1 MLMPRPHLITIVLLT
16 ACAALPV
23 IPTAHAVDAAQ
34 PVTGN
39 SAPIIPARD
48 QVLATL
54 REGHPRVFAT
64 REDFQNLR
72 KIVAENAEAAQW
84 LAALRKEAEGP
95 LPLPSREVKTG
106 LNYNLKGSAT
116 LRHRA
121 FLLGL
126 LFQLSGDKS
135 FAERLWPDLDYAI
148 HAENWRPSHF
158 LTTAEVTS
166 ALGIAYDWLYEAWTP
181 DQRGQIRKALIEK
194 GLNPAIAVYRRA
206 ANGGPS
212 DAAFDGWPKVNH
224 NWNQVCNG
232 GLLVGALA
240 IADEQPETA
249 REVIH
254 SALNSL
260 PLALTEY
267 APDGAWA
274 EGPDYWAFATEYT
287 VEGLAALNTALRTD
301 FGLSSMPGL
310 SNTGDFLL
318 HTSGPTGLRFNF
330 SDCGMGALR
339 AYSPLFWLA
348 TRYDA
353 PRFAAR
359 QMPNAAKKPQ
369 PLDLLWGAQWIGR
382 HSENRTEPLCR
393 YFSRHSLVT
402 LRSAWNDPRSLYVGC
417 KGGDNKVNHSHL
429 DLGSF
434 VFDALGKRWAYDLGS
449 DSYLLPQYFHQRRWT
464 YYRLRAEGHNTLVLN
479 PGAWPDQNPCATAAI
494 VRFSEAVPSP
504 FAIIN
509 LSDAY
514 SGDARLARRGFRL
527 LGGRQLLI
535 QDELTCDNP
544 ADLWWFMHTVAE
556 VACEGPVARLTL
568 QGERLTARILEPV
581 GARFETLPAKPLP
594 SNPNPE
600 GQMQKP
606 MHSGADDQMKKLAI
620 HLPGFE
626 GERRVVVLLTPETGQ
641 PVPDPGPVVPLDQW
655 R

>member
-1 MLMPRPHLITIVLLT
+1 MLMSRPHLITIVLLT
-16 ACAALPV
+16 TCAALLV
-23 IPTAHAVDAAQ
+23 IPPAHAVDASQAG
-34 PVTGN
+34 TGN
-39 SAPIIPARD
+39 SAPVIPARE

-54 REGHPRVFAT
+54 REGHPRVLAT
-64 REDFQNLR
+64 REDFQRLR

-84 LAALRKEAEGP
+84 FAALRKEGEEP
-95 LPLPSREVKTG
+95 LPLPSREGKTG

-135 FAERLWPDLDYAI
+135 LAGRLWPDLEYAI
-148 HAENWRPSHF
+148 HAEDWRPSHF

-194 GLNPAIAVYRRA
+194 GLNPAIAVYHYA

-212 DAAFDGWPKVNH
+212 DAANDGWPKVNH

-260 PLALTEY
+260 PLALAEY

-287 VEGLAALNTALRTD
+287 VEGLAALNTALGTD

-330 SDCGMGALR
+330 SDSGMGALR

-359 QMPNAAKKPQ
+359 QIPNAAKKPQ

-382 HSENRTEPLCR
+382 HPENRIEPLCR

-402 LRSAWNDPRSLYVGC
+402 LRSAWNDPRALYVGC
-417 KGGDNKVNHSHL
+417 KGGDNKANHSHL

-479 PGAWPDQNPCATAAI
+479 PGAWPDQNPRATAAI
-494 VRFSEAVPSP
+494 ARFSEAAPSP

-535 QDELTCDNP
+535 QDELTCDTP

-556 VACEGPVARLTL
+556 VACEGPVARLTI
-568 QGERLTARILEPV
+568 QGERLTARILEPA

-594 SNPNPE
+594 SNQNPE
-600 GQMQKP
+600 GQMLKP

-626 GERRVVVLLTPETGQ
+626 GERRVVVLLTPEAGKVA
-641 PVPDPGPVVPLDQW
+641 PEPEPVVPLDQW